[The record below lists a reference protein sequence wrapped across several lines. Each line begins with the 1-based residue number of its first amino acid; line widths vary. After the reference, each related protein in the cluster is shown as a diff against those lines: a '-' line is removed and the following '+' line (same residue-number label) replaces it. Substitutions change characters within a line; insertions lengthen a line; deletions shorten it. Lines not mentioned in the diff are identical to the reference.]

1 MSLASE
7 STDIRNF
14 AHPLTQAKKGRY
26 NCPNCGKPNLSID
39 RNSGKYQCW
48 GCYDAK
54 AIAKRCCEAQIA
66 RILTSPEREERRR
79 QEESE
84 RLANSSSPQQ
94 REAESVNGSGV
105 APEITAKNLRIDH
118 LEALASGLSKGGQR

>member
-1 MSLASE
+1 MSLPE
-7 STDIRNF
+7 STFNIRDF
-14 AHPLTQAKKGRY
+14 AHQLTQAKRGRY
-26 NCPNCGKPNLSID
+26 YICPGCGKPKLSID

-48 GCYDAK
+48 NGYGT
-54 AIAKRCCEAQIA
+54 EAIA